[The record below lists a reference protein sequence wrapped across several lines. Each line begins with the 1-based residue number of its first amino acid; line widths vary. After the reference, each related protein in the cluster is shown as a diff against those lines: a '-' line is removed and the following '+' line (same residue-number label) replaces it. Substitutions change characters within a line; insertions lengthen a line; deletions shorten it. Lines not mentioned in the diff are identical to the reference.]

1 LTILIKGWV
10 NGMMNQKLSA
20 STIMDSLVSISR
32 FNKGEAKKVF
42 EEVNEVGQKIV
53 LKNNKPISV
62 LMSPS
67 RYEEIMET
75 LEDYV
80 LYFEAEKRLASTKN
94 QYISTNEVLNEL
106 GIDESDLDDIEV
118 EIE

>member
-1 LTILIKGWV
+1 
-10 NGMMNQKLSA
+10 MMNQKS
-20 STIMDSLVSISR
+20 STGAIMDALVSISR
-32 FNKGEAKKVF
+32 FNRGEAKKIF
-42 EEVNEVGQKIV
+42 NEVNEVGQKIV
-53 LKNNKPISV
+53 LRNNKPISI

-67 RYEEIMET
+67 RYEEIMEA

-80 LYFEAEKRLASTKN
+80 LYFEAEKRVSSARD
-94 QYISTNEVLNEL
+94 QYISSDEVLSEL

>member
-1 LTILIKGWV
+1 
-10 NGMMNQKLSA
+10 
-20 STIMDSLVSISR
+20 MDSLVSISR

-42 EEVNEVGQKIV
+42 EEVNESGQKIV

-67 RYEEIMET
+67 RYDEIMEA

-80 LYFEAEKRLASTKN
+80 LYFEAEKRLIPEKN
-94 QYISTNEVLNEL
+94 QYLPTNEVLNEL

>member
-1 LTILIKGWV
+1 
-10 NGMMNQKLSA
+10 MMNQKLST
-20 STIMDSLVSISR
+20 SNIMDSLVSISR

-42 EEVNEVGQKIV
+42 DEVNEAGQKIV

-67 RYEEIMET
+67 RYEEIMEA

-80 LYFEAEKRLASTKN
+80 LYFEAEKRLASANN
-94 QYISTNEVLNEL
+94 QYIPSNEILNEL